1 MENYFYLV
9 VFYFILGVIFSL
21 ISIFVINICV
31 IFKKKQYG
39 YKNVSDV
46 KSFDFSN
53 RDLPENTQLSSAV
66 DAKSANNEY
75 LK

>member
-1 MENYFYLV
+1 MENYFYLI

-31 IFKKKQYG
+31 IFKKKQYS